1 MKRKL
6 SGRDV
11 FLLLTAFFVVIF
23 AVNGIFIAQAVMTFR
38 GEDQQDPYLQGIDF
52 NRTLEREALQKSIGW
67 RASIEGTRTNRG
79 SAEIVVTLKDSRLE
93 PVRHLLLQ
101 GMLRHPSD
109 QHRDRAFTLSE
120 ISPGAYASRLN
131 GIAAGAWDVVVLTP
145 SKLTPPFEAERRL
158 WLR

>member
-11 FLLLTAFFVVIF
+11 LFLLAAFFVVIF
-23 AVNGIFIAQAVMTFR
+23 AVNGVFIAQAVMTFR
-38 GEDQQDPYLQGIDF
+38 GEDQQDPYLQGIDY
-52 NRTLEREALQKSIGW
+52 NRTLEREAIQNSIGW
-67 RASIEGTRTNRG
+67 HASIGGTRTVQG
-79 SAEIVVTLKDSRLE
+79 AAEIIVTLKDSRLE
-93 PVRHLLLQ
+93 PVRHLLLR
-101 GMLRHPSD
+101 GTLRHPSD

-131 GIAAGAWDVVVLTP
+131 GITAGAWDVVVLTA
-145 SKLTPPFEAERRL
+145 STKTPFAAERRV